1 MRAWITLAAV
11 VLLSIAPSA
20 QQALDRKKIPPPAK
34 TPELRVPAWTKST
47 LANGAD
53 LIVSEKHDL
62 PLISFSITF
71 LGGAD
76 QFEPAG
82 KQAVASL
89 TAALLSEGTQTRDA
103 ESLSNA
109 LQLLGT
115 TVNASV
121 GSESGS
127 ISFRSTAAKFPGD
140 AGHPGGH
147 AGESDVSRR
156 GPRTAPR
163 AAPGAADAGPRAAR
177 RHRQPRLP
185 AHRLRI
191 PASVRAR
198 GHRGIAQGDHPRRP
212 GRLSQGLLPAG
223 PCAGDRGR
231 RHDRGIGEARDREG
245 VGRMGQGR

>member
-127 ISFRSTAAKFPGD
+127 ISFRSTAAKFPRD
-140 AGHPGGH
+140 ARP
-147 AGESDVSRR
+147 SW
-156 GPRTAPR
+156 RT
-163 AAPGAADAGPRAAR
+163 
-177 RHRQPRLP
+177 
-185 AHRLRI
+185 
-191 PASVRAR
+191 
-198 GHRGIAQGDHPRRP
+198 
-212 GRLSQGLLPAG
+212 
-223 PCAGDRGR
+223 CW
-231 RHDRGIGEARDREG
+231 
-245 VGRMGQGR
+245 